1 MDVLVYCPFIGCRLR
16 PKVLV
21 DCHLIRDMLCRFWSM
36 RRSGYDIELGRI
48 LRRIRLE
55 FNLFGSHWKIE
66 SIEMGHA
73 VLYAI
78 GINPSWTTYV
88 YRSKFTPFKQVR
100 NAKVLPRIDVLLNAN
115 ALVQRHDTHSHDPV
129 HVGIDCTY
137 IIWLEYTGY
146 KELVPKLLSVHSFER
161 LLACRI
167 PYVHNY
173 DPPRFERSVV
183 LPGSACGTCGTPL
196 RWWENL
202 PIVAYFYLGGRCSV
216 CGSSYSWRYAAIEAF
231 TACMSVFLYYF
242 YNGVN
247 AEFVY
252 AFIFLCLL
260 IVVFFTDFDH
270 WIILDSISY
279 GGMIVGLVGAF
290 FIPMRADFTFFDF
303 SLLPDCLKSYE
314 AAGNSWLNGLSS
326 LYGIVLGASFYWAIQ
341 SIGKLVSRQNCY

>member
-1 MDVLVYCPFIGCRLR
+1 MLEELYSSNLVGAVIVFIYGSLIGSFLNVAIYRL
-16 PKVLV
+16 PL
-21 DCHLIRDMLCRFWSM
+21 
-36 RRSGYDIELGRI
+36 
-48 LRRIRLE
+48 
-55 FNLFGSHWKIE
+55 
-66 SIEMGHA
+66 
-73 VLYAI
+73 
-78 GINPSWTTYV
+78 
-88 YRSKFTPFKQVR
+88 
-100 NAKVLPRIDVLLNAN
+100 
-115 ALVQRHDTHSHDPV
+115 
-129 HVGIDCTY
+129 
-137 IIWLEYTGY
+137 
-146 KELVPKLLSVHSFER
+146 
-161 LLACRI
+161 
-167 PYVHNY
+167 
-173 DPPRFERSVV
+173 ERSVV

-341 SIGKLVSRQNCY
+341 SIGKLVSRQEAMGSGDIKLAAMIGSFLGWNLGLISFFLSFVLGAAVAVLMMALSGKRGKDPLPLGTFMAIGAFVCLLYKSQITDFIVNWPFYIGIGY

>member
-1 MDVLVYCPFIGCRLR
+1 MLEELYSSNLVGAVIVFIYGSLIGSFLNVAIYRL
-16 PKVLV
+16 PL
-21 DCHLIRDMLCRFWSM
+21 
-36 RRSGYDIELGRI
+36 
-48 LRRIRLE
+48 
-55 FNLFGSHWKIE
+55 
-66 SIEMGHA
+66 
-73 VLYAI
+73 
-78 GINPSWTTYV
+78 
-88 YRSKFTPFKQVR
+88 
-100 NAKVLPRIDVLLNAN
+100 
-115 ALVQRHDTHSHDPV
+115 
-129 HVGIDCTY
+129 
-137 IIWLEYTGY
+137 
-146 KELVPKLLSVHSFER
+146 
-161 LLACRI
+161 
-167 PYVHNY
+167 
-173 DPPRFERSVV
+173 ERSVV

-270 WIILDSISY
+270 WIILDSVSY

-290 FIPMRADFTFFDF
+290 FIPMRVDFTFFDF

-341 SIGKLVSRQNCY
+341 SIGKLVSRQEAMGSGDIKLAAMIGSFLGWNLGLISFFLSFVFYFKG

>member
-1 MDVLVYCPFIGCRLR
+1 MLEELYSSNLIGAVIVFIYGSLIGSFLNVAIYRL
-16 PKVLV
+16 PL
-21 DCHLIRDMLCRFWSM
+21 
-36 RRSGYDIELGRI
+36 
-48 LRRIRLE
+48 
-55 FNLFGSHWKIE
+55 
-66 SIEMGHA
+66 
-73 VLYAI
+73 
-78 GINPSWTTYV
+78 
-88 YRSKFTPFKQVR
+88 
-100 NAKVLPRIDVLLNAN
+100 
-115 ALVQRHDTHSHDPV
+115 
-129 HVGIDCTY
+129 
-137 IIWLEYTGY
+137 
-146 KELVPKLLSVHSFER
+146 
-161 LLACRI
+161 
-167 PYVHNY
+167 
-173 DPPRFERSVV
+173 ERSVV

-247 AEFVY
+247 AEFIY

-270 WIILDSISY
+270 WIILDSVSY

-314 AAGNSWLNGLSS
+314 AAGSSWLNGLSS
-326 LYGIVLGASFYWAIQ
+326 LYGMALGASFYWAIQ
-341 SIGKLVSRQNCY
+341 SIGKLVSKQEAMGSGDIKLAAMIGSFLGWNLGLISFFLSFVLGAALAVSMMIVSGKRGKDPLPLGTFMAVGAFICLLYKSQITDLIVNWPFYVGIGY